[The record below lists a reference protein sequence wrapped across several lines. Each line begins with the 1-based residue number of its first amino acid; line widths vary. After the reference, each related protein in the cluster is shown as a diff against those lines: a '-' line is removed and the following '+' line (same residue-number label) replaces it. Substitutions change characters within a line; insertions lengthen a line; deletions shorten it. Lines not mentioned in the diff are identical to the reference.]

1 MKLIIVADLG
11 LLRAYRE
18 VKRPQ
23 DREPHLELI
32 EELTP
37 EAAHEKL
44 SDQVTDQA
52 GRFPRGSGAGK
63 TIPGD
68 LSAGERLN
76 LDAEQTRRLLSRL
89 AETIDRLLADEAVTD
104 CWLAAS
110 APIHKQLLDALNPK
124 AREKISQVLAS
135 NLAGNEPKEL
145 LGHFAKAA
153 AKNLDE
159 SDSA

>member
-18 VKRPQ
+18 VNRPQ

-37 EAAHEKL
+37 PAAHAKL

-52 GRFPRGSGAGK
+52 GRFQRGRGADI
-63 TIPGD
+63 TTGD

-76 LDAEQTRRLLSRL
+76 LDAEQSRRLMNRL
-89 AETIDRLLADEAVTD
+89 AETIDTLLADEAVTD

-110 APIHKQLLDALNPK
+110 APIHKQLLDALNPM
-124 AREKISQVLAS
+124 AREKISRVLAS
-135 NLAGNEPKEL
+135 NLAKTAPGEL
-145 LGHFAKAA
+145 RGHFAKGY
-153 AKNLDE
+153 
-159 SDSA
+159 S

>member
-32 EELTP
+32 EELTQ
-37 EAAHEKL
+37 EAPHEKL

-52 GRFPRGSGAGK
+52 GRFPRGSGADI
-63 TIPGD
+63 TTGD
-68 LSAGERLN
+68 LSAGERLT
-76 LDAEQTRRLLSRL
+76 LDAEQSRRLISRL
-89 AETIDRLLADEAVTD
+89 AETIDTLLADEAVTD
-104 CWLAAS
+104 CWLAVS

-124 AREKISQVLAS
+124 AREKISQVLPS
-135 NLAGNEPKEL
+135 NLAKTDPGEL
-145 LGHFAKAA
+145 REHYAKGA
-153 AKNLDE
+153 
-159 SDSA
+159 S

>member
-18 VKRPQ
+18 VERPQ

-52 GRFPRGSGAGK
+52 GRFPRGSGADI
-63 TIPGD
+63 TTGD

-76 LDAEQTRRLLSRL
+76 LDAEQSRRLISRL
-89 AETIDRLLADEAVTD
+89 AETIDTLLADEAVTD

-110 APIHKQLLDALNPK
+110 APIHKQLLEALNPK
-124 AREKISQVLAS
+124 ARKKISQVLPS
-135 NLAGNEPKEL
+135 NLAKTDPGEL
-145 LGHFAKAA
+145 REHFAKG
-153 AKNLDE
+153 AK
-159 SDSA
+159 

>member
-1 MKLIIVADLG
+1 MKLIIVTDLG

-23 DREPHLELI
+23 NREPHLELI

-52 GRFPRGSGAGK
+52 GRFPRGGGAAN
-63 TIPGD
+63 IPGD
-68 LSAGERLN
+68 LSAGERLP
-76 LDAEQTRRLLSRL
+76 LEAEQNRRLIELL
-89 AETIDRLLADEAVTD
+89 AGRINALLADDGVMD

-124 AREKISQVLAS
+124 EREKISQVLPS
-135 NLAGNEPKEL
+135 NLAGNDPQEL

-153 AKNLDE
+153 EKAPR
-159 SDSA
+159 